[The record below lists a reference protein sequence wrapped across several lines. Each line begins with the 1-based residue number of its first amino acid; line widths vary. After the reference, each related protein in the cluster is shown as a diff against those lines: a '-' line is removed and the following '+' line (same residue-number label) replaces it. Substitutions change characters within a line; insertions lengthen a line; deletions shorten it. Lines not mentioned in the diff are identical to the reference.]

1 MKARTKDSFLN
12 LLLAFI
18 GCVVGLVLIG
28 VAMNAF
34 HLDFTIAAIV
44 IAVLCLSAIAI
55 LPNLWKLALQRYTAR
70 DERETVMPIIH
81 KYEDRHDVK
90 ALMAD
95 YRRWIDG
102 AHARDLRIR
111 FSRVIVGILI
121 DEHRYK
127 DARNELADLQKWIS
141 GRVQQ
146 SEYEEFREACGFYQ
160 MPSENMVWVDRK
172 GTIGWQAAGV
182 QPLDGLDVAQ
192 RVGQLVDRCR

>member
-81 KYEDRHDVK
+81 KYEDSHDVK

-141 GRVQQ
+141 GRIQQ
-146 SEYEEFREACGFYQ
+146 SEYEEFREACEYR
-160 MPSENMVWVDRK
+160 MRVEKS
-172 GTIGWQAAGV
+172 AGH
-182 QPLDGLDVAQ
+182 
-192 RVGQLVDRCR
+192 RRR